1 MAGPVGSMSAEEI
14 RKENIVDI
22 TKVDVNKRMGY
33 NKRVEKYGADCAS
46 KGKGFCSACAMREH
60 EEKRE
65 EWKHRQQAER
75 RAGKELNQV
84 FDPHIDLDRF
94 ADRMKKVGE
103 ETKYYTSKLQP
114 TPQPVVFEDWKCDV
128 CGGMHSIQR
137 EAIKEAS
144 RKK

>member
-1 MAGPVGSMSAEEI
+1 MVGPVGSMSPEEI

-22 TKVDVNKRMGY
+22 TKVDVNKRMSY
-33 NKRVEKYGADCAS
+33 NKRVEKHAAEHAS
-46 KGKGFCSACAMREH
+46 RGKGFCTACAMREH

-75 RAGKELNQV
+75 RAGKALNEA
-84 FDPHIDLDRF
+84 FDPNIDLDKF

-103 ETKYYTSKLQP
+103 EVKSFTSKLQP
-114 TPQPVVFEDWKCDV
+114 VPQPVVFEDWKCDV
-128 CGGMHSIQR
+128 CGGGYSIQR